1 DSGTPVVIASA
12 RDEENT
18 APLSIALA
26 HSLAKADHKEV
37 LVDTNPQAKVS
48 HTLELTNKKGLSDI
62 LKKNTDIATSITS
75 LNGIDVIPAGTT
87 SEALSDLLATTAI
100 TDTINHLDTYRV
112 ICDGAG
118 VLDSSTLMSLGEIP
132 RTHAILVA
140 YANQTTLSDAQQSAL
155 LLEES
160 GFEILGTVLMDL
172 DTSTYA
178 RLRYGNPELL
188 EDFTRKG
195 LASHAA

>member
-1 DSGTPVVIASA
+1 
-12 RDEENT
+12 
-18 APLSIALA
+18 
-26 HSLAKADHKEV
+26 
-37 LVDTNPQAKVS
+37 
-48 HTLELTNKKGLSDI
+48 
-62 LKKNTDIATSITS
+62 
-75 LNGIDVIPAGTT
+75 
-87 SEALSDLLATTAI
+87 
-100 TDTINHLDTYRV
+100 
-112 ICDGAG
+112 
-118 VLDSSTLMSLGEIP
+118 MSLGEIP